1 MAAKITCTNRI
12 ILQILPVNLTR
23 NKKKII
29 NDPVYGFI
37 SIPDELIF
45 DLIEHPWFQ
54 RLRRIR
60 QLGLTDYVYPG
71 ANHSRFHHAIGTMHL
86 MTMAIEQLRSRG
98 HEITEDEARGVLA
111 AILLHDIGHGP
122 FSHALE
128 HSIIPGLHHEELS
141 VMFMEELNREFGGKL
156 DICIQI
162 FKGTYHKKFLHQLVS
177 SQLDMD
183 RLDYLNRD
191 SFFTGVAE
199 GTVGSDRIIKM
210 LDVVNDEIVV
220 LEKGIYSIEKFLLAR
235 RLMYWQVYLHKT
247 VLSAENLLVNMLR
260 RARYLSENGNEL
272 YASTALRFFLEGR
285 YEIKDGFKNVALR
298 DAFAGLD
305 DYDIFASAKEWM
317 NHSDPI
323 LKELSTRLIQRKLLR
338 IQLDNQPFSK
348 EKVEALQKAWQMKGY
363 NSEDSSYFV
372 FTGEI
377 TNSAYKDGDDKINI
391 CLKDGQIMELRK
403 ASDQLR
409 LSVLTESTRKYFL
422 CYPKELDATN

>member
-141 VMFMEELNREFGGKL
+141 VMFMEELNREFDGKL
-156 DICIQI
+156 GTCIQI

-260 RARYLSENGNEL
+260 RARHLSESGVEL
-272 YASTALRFFLEGR
+272 FASSALRFFLEGR
-285 YEIKDGFKNVALR
+285 YDVKEGFRNIALR

-338 IQLDNQPFSK
+338 IQLDIQPFSE
-348 EKVEALQKAWQMKGY
+348 EKVEALRRAWQMKGY
-363 NSEDSSYFV
+363 SSEDSSYFV

-422 CYPKELDATN
+422 CYPKELDAKN

>member
-12 ILQILPVNLTR
+12 ILYILQVNLTR

-37 SIPDELIF
+37 SIPDEFIF

-86 MTMAIEQLRSRG
+86 MTLAIEQLRSRG
-98 HEITEDEARGVLA
+98 QEITDNEARGVLC

-128 HSIIPGLHHEELS
+128 HSIIPELHHEELS

-156 DICIQI
+156 DTCIQI

-260 RARYLSENGNEL
+260 RARHLSESGVEL
-272 YASTALRFFLEGR
+272 FSTNALKFFLEGK
-285 YEIKDGFKNVALR
+285 YSTSDGFRNTELR

-348 EKVEALQKAWQMKGY
+348 EKVEALQQAWQMRGY
-363 NSEDSSYFV
+363 SSDESSYFV

-377 TNSAYKDGDDKINI
+377 INSAYKDGDDKINI
-391 CLKDGQIMELRK
+391 CLKDGQIMELRQ

-422 CYPKELDATN
+422 CYPKELDAIN